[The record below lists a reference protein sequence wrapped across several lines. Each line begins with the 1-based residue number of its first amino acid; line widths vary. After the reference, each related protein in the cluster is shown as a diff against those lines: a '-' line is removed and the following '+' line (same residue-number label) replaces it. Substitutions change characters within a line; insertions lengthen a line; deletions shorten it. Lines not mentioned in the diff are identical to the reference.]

1 MSDSPPAVPFLDLQ
15 AQYAAIRDEVLQVV
29 QDVIDKQSF
38 VLGEEVAALE
48 REVAAETGSA
58 YAIGCASG
66 TDALLLS
73 LKALDI
79 GPEDEVLVPVFTF
92 FSTAGAVCSA
102 GAKPVFVDIEPEG
115 FGIDPSKAEACL
127 SPWTRAMIPVHL
139 FGQCADMES
148 LLALAR
154 DYNLKVIEDAAQA
167 IGAKYQDKVAGILGD
182 TGALSFYPTKNLG
195 GYGDGGM
202 ILTQDEQLAAKL
214 KMLRV
219 HGDAG
224 GYDHRL
230 MGTNSRLDALQAA
243 VLRVKLR
250 HLARWTALRREKAQ
264 TYCELL
270 AGSPVELPTER
281 PERYHVYNLFVIR
294 APRRDALREYLGK
307 RAIGCNV
314 YYPKPLHLQE
324 CFKDWGYEE
333 GQFPVA
339 EQASKEVLALPIYP
353 ELQPEQQARVAE
365 AIRSFYRMRRPCRS
379 AS

>member
-1 MSDSPPAVPFLDLQ
+1 MNDSPPAVPFLDLQ

-38 VLGEEVAALE
+38 VLGDEVAALE

-115 FGIDPSKAEACL
+115 LGMDPSKAEARL
-127 SPWTRAMIPVHL
+127 SPWTRAIIPVHL

-148 LLALAR
+148 LLTLAR
-154 DYNLKVIEDAAQA
+154 DYGLKIIEDAAQA
-167 IGAKYQDKVAGILGD
+167 IGAKYRDKVAGTLGD

-202 ILTQDEQLAAKL
+202 ILTQDEQRAAKL

-230 MGTNSRLDALQAA
+230 VGTNSRLDALQAA
-243 VLRVKLR
+243 ILRVKLR
-250 HLARWTALRREKAQ
+250 HLAQWTALRRQKAH
-264 TYCELL
+264 TYRELL
-270 AGSPVELPTER
+270 ADSPVELPVER

-307 RAIGCNV
+307 RGIGCNV

-324 CFKDWGYEE
+324 CFK
-333 GQFPVA
+333 
-339 EQASKEVLALPIYP
+339 
-353 ELQPEQQARVAE
+353 
-365 AIRSFYRMRRPCRS
+365 
-379 AS
+379 